1 MAGGFVHTG
10 KGAAMVTK
18 AKILVVDDDMLV
30 RSYLDQ
36 VLTHEGYQVLTVE
49 SGEAAL
55 ACITAQEF
63 DLALIDLKMDGVG
76 GMEVLAE
83 MRQQWPD
90 TIVILL
96 TGHPTLETVFEA
108 LRQGAYDYMFKPC
121 RIPELRESVGKG
133 LVQRQQLLQQRES
146 FAEKSSSLTQGE

>member
-1 MAGGFVHTG
+1 
-10 KGAAMVTK
+10 MVAQ
-18 AKILVVDDDMLV
+18 AKILVVDDDELI
-30 RSYLDQ
+30 RSYLYK
-36 VLTHEGYQVLTVE
+36 VLTREGHHVLTVE
-49 SGEAAL
+49 SGEEAL
-55 ACITAQEF
+55 ACIAAQEF

-83 MRQQWPD
+83 MRRQWPD

-121 RIPELRESVGKG
+121 RILDLRESVSKG
-133 LVQRQQLLQQRES
+133 LARRWQLLQQRES
-146 FAEKSSSLTQGE
+146 SAERPSLPTQVD

>member
-1 MAGGFVHTG
+1 MP
-10 KGAAMVTK
+10 TK
-18 AKILVVDDDMLV
+18 AKILVVDDDELI

-36 VLTHEGYQVLTVE
+36 VLTHEGYRVCAVE
-49 SGEAAL
+49 SGEEAL
-55 ACITAQEF
+55 ACIAAQEF
-63 DLALIDLKMDGVG
+63 DLALIDLKMDGIG
-76 GMEVLAE
+76 GMEVLAA

-121 RIPELRESVGKG
+121 RIPELRESVDKG
-133 LVQRQQLLQQRES
+133 LVRRRQLLQQRES
-146 FAEKSSSLTQGE
+146 FAERPGPLTQSE

>member
-1 MAGGFVHTG
+1 
-10 KGAAMVTK
+10 MVAK
-18 AKILVVDDDMLV
+18 AKILVVDDDALV

-49 SGEAAL
+49 SGEDAL
-55 ACITAQEF
+55 TSIAAQEF

-76 GMEVLAE
+76 GMQVLEA

-133 LVQRQQLLQQRES
+133 LARRQLLLQQRES
-146 FAEKSSSLTQGE
+146 SAEEPSLLTQVE

>member
-1 MAGGFVHTG
+1 M
-10 KGAAMVTK
+10 
-18 AKILVVDDDMLV
+18 
-30 RSYLDQ
+30 Q
-36 VLTHEGYQVLTVE
+36 VL
-49 SGEAAL
+49 EA
-55 ACITAQEF
+55 
-63 DLALIDLKMDGVG
+63 
-76 GMEVLAE
+76 

-133 LVQRQQLLQQRES
+133 LARRQLLLQQRES
-146 FAEKSSSLTQGE
+146 SAEEPSLLTQVE

>member
-1 MAGGFVHTG
+1 MA
-10 KGAAMVTK
+10 AK
-18 AKILVVDDDMLV
+18 AKILVVDDDALV
-30 RSYLDQ
+30 CSYLDQ
-36 VLTHEGYQVLTVE
+36 VLTHEGHHVLTVE

-55 ACITAQEF
+55 AYIATQEF

-76 GMEVLAE
+76 GMEVLAA

-108 LRQGAYDYMFKPC
+108 LKQGAYDYMFKPC

-133 LVQRQQLLQQRES
+133 LAQRQQLLQQRES
-146 FAEKSSSLTQGE
+146 SAERPTPLTQSE

>member
-1 MAGGFVHTG
+1 
-10 KGAAMVTK
+10 MVAK
-18 AKILVVDDDMLV
+18 AKILVVDDDALV

-55 ACITAQEF
+55 ACIAAQEF

-76 GMEVLAE
+76 GMEVLAAV
-83 MRQQWPD
+83 RQQWPD

-108 LRQGAYDYMFKPC
+108 LKQGAYDYMFKPC
-121 RIPELRESVGKG
+121 RILELRESVGRG
-133 LVQRQQLLQQRES
+133 LAMRQQLLQQRDS
-146 FAEKSSSLTQGE
+146 FAERSGSLTQGE

>member
-1 MAGGFVHTG
+1 
-10 KGAAMVTK
+10 MVAK
-18 AKILVVDDDMLV
+18 AKILVVDDDELI

-36 VLTHEGYQVLTVE
+36 VLTHDGHLVWAAE

-55 ACITAQEF
+55 AQVAAQEF
-63 DLALIDLKMDGVG
+63 DLALLDLKMDGIG
-76 GMEVLAE
+76 GMEVLAAL
-83 MRQQWPD
+83 RQQWPD

-121 RIPELRESVGKG
+121 RIPELRESVCKG
-133 LVQRQQLLQQRES
+133 LAQRRQLLQQRES
-146 FAEKSSSLTQGE
+146 SAERPSSLTQGG

>member
-1 MAGGFVHTG
+1 
-10 KGAAMVTK
+10 MVAK
-18 AKILVVDDDMLV
+18 AKILVVDDDALV

-36 VLTHEGYQVLTVE
+36 VLTHEGHYVLTAE

-55 ACITAQEF
+55 ACIAAQEF

-76 GMEVLAE
+76 GMEVLAA
-83 MRQQWPD
+83 MRQRWPD

-133 LVQRQQLLQQRES
+133 LARRRQLLQQRES
-146 FAEKSSSLTQGE
+146 SVERLSPLTQGE

>member
-1 MAGGFVHTG
+1 MDA
-10 KGAAMVTK
+10 K
-18 AKILVVDDDMLV
+18 AKILVVDDDALV

-36 VLTHEGYQVLTVE
+36 VLTHEGHLVWTVE

-55 ACITAQEF
+55 ACIAAQEF
-63 DLALIDLKMDGVG
+63 DLALLDLKMDGIG
-76 GMEVLAE
+76 GMEVLAAL
-83 MRQQWPD
+83 RQQWPD

-108 LRQGAYDYMFKPC
+108 LKQGAYDYMFKPC

-133 LVQRQQLLQQRES
+133 LAQRQQLLQQRES
-146 FAEKSSSLTQGE
+146 FVERPGLLTQSE